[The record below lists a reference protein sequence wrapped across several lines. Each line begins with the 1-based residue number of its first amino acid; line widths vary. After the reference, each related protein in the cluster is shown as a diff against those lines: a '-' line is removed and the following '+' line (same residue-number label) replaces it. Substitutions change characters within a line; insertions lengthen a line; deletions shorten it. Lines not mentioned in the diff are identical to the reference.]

1 MNSVPDSP
9 TCSPASAESAGR
21 LTLAA
26 WVIISLLGVAV
37 LLGNAPA
44 PRRVLLVLAFL
55 GCVVECLRAG
65 TLRRYLPYFLPWAG
79 IALLSAAWSPLPETT
94 AVDALGE
101 AIFPIAGGL
110 LAMTLAMRV
119 AGRHVLL
126 PFAMLA
132 AFSLP
137 VLAGALHQ
145 HAGWWPAA
153 PSWLTA
159 AYPGRGVASTLG
171 VLLSLAGGGLLAGAR
186 QRRGVPVLA
195 AALVVCGLLLG
206 VLGYNRMYWL
216 ALIVGLLP
224 WLNRF
229 RDLPRRLR
237 PALIAGLAA
246 LLLAGIVY
254 STLHPKVPLPPGV
267 PAPAASSY
275 AEDPRWQIWQRW
287 LAVAADRPL
296 LGYGYG
302 SRILPRVGEQQIPGG
317 YGDLDWVA
325 QHHAHN
331 VLINLVV
338 QTGLLGL
345 LCFLWMLYGLWRII
359 FAASPP
365 GVPPGPWQLAALSV
379 VLAALAKSLTDDFF
393 WGPAGILMWLLAGL
407 FAGLARRRD
416 SGERQA

>member
-1 MNSVPDSP
+1 MNSAHDSP
-9 TCSPASAESAGR
+9 NCSPVSAEPGR
-21 LTLAA
+21 RFTLAA
-26 WVIISLLGVAV
+26 WVALSLLGVAA
-37 LLGNAPA
+37 LLANAPA
-44 PRRVLLVLAFL
+44 PRRVLLLLAFL
-55 GCVVECLRAG
+55 GCVVECVRG
-65 TLRRYLPYFLPWAG
+65 GGLRRYLPYFLPWAAV
-79 IALLSAAWSPLPETT
+79 ALISAAWSLLPKTT

-110 LAMTLAMRV
+110 MAMAVAMRV
-119 AGRHVLL
+119 EARYLLL

-132 AFSLP
+132 AFAVV

-145 HAGWWPAA
+145 HAGGWPAG
-153 PSWLTA
+153 PHWVTA

-171 VLLSLAGGGLLAGAR
+171 VLLTLAGGGLLAGAR
-186 QRRGVPVLA
+186 HRRGVPGLA
-195 AALVVCGLLLG
+195 AALIVCGLLLG

-216 ALIVGLLP
+216 ALIIGLLP
-224 WLNRF
+224 WLTHF

-237 PALIAGLAA
+237 RSLLAGLAA

-254 STLHPKVPLPPGV
+254 STLHPKVPLPPGA
-267 PAPAASSY
+267 PTPAASRL
-275 AEDPRWQIWQRW
+275 ADDPRWQIWRSW
-287 LAVAADRPL
+287 LTVAATRPL

-317 YGDLDWVA
+317 HGDHDWAA

-331 VLINLVV
+331 VFINIVV

-345 LCFLWMLYGLWRII
+345 ACFCGVLAGLGRMI
-359 FAASPP
+359 FDAA
-365 GVPPGPWQLAALSV
+365 VPPASRPWQLAALSI

-407 FAGLARRRD
+407 FAGLARRD
-416 SGERQA
+416 CGAQQA